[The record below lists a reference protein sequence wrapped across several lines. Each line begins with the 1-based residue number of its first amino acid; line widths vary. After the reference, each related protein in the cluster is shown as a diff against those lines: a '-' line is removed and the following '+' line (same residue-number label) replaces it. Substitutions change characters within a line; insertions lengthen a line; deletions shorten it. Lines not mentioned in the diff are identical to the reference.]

1 MKNLVE
7 YHDLYIQ
14 SDTLLLVGVFENFRG
29 KCIEIYWLDHAH
41 FLSAPESAKKDKSKI
56 TIIKRLW
63 YVIDGW
69 KRDSR

>member
-29 KCIEIYWLDHAH
+29 KCIEIY
-41 FLSAPESAKKDKSKI
+41 
-56 TIIKRLW
+56 
-63 YVIDGW
+63 
-69 KRDSR
+69 